1 MSKQQAHI
9 LLILFLLAVLHS
21 PPLHAEGF
29 ALFADKDLTGLTL
42 VATDPQAGTFRIADS
57 SGNAQDGT
65 INDLVGLE
73 GAKVTEIWNTTIV
86 VTTEEEY
93 DWYGTT
99 RTRTLAQIIP
109 LAQAFEGGKGV
120 R

>member
-1 MSKQQAHI
+1 MSRQQAYV
-9 LLILFLLAVLHS
+9 LLILFLLAVLYS
-21 PPLHAEGF
+21 VSVQAEGVS
-29 ALFADKDLTGLTL
+29 LFADKDTSELIL

-57 SGNAQDGT
+57 SGYAQDGS

-73 GAKVTEIWNTTIV
+73 GAKVTEIRNTAIV
-86 VTTEEEY
+86 VATEEEY

-99 RTRTLAQIIP
+99 RTRSLAQIIP
-109 LAQAFEGGKGV
+109 LARALAGGMGM